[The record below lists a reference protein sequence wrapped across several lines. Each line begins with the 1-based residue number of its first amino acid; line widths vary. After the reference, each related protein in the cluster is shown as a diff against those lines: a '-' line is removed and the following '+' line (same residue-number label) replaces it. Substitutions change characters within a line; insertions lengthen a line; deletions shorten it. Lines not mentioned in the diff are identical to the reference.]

1 MARDSYIF
9 IIDGQPCQLYYCRH
23 SEYNYLE
30 AIQQILDRGVQKC
43 NRTGTDTL
51 SIFGMQMRYNLRDGK
66 INSLHSG

>member
-1 MARDSYIF
+1 MFKTLNKYISTS
-9 IIDGQPCQLYYCRH
+9 RH

-30 AIQQILDRGVQKC
+30 AIQEIIDHGVRKS

-66 INSLHSG
+66 DLHNV